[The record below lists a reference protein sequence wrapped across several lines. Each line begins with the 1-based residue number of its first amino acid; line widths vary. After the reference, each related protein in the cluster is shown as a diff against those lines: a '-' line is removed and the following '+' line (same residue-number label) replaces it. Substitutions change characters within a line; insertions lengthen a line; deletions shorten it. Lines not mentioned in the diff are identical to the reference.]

1 MPRIRSIL
9 PVALVL
15 LIAAAAT
22 VTPRDARAAA
32 APAAPAA
39 DVAQAAP
46 TDASVEARRAE
57 FEAQYHALIENQDG
71 LSEDAR
77 LLALFDLVF
86 KHQMFENPIFGVMI
100 GAPGAQMG
108 RWGDLSL
115 AADERQKK
123 FTHLAHDVLDSI
135 DRSKLSE
142 ANQLN
147 YDLSRYQIEMSI
159 AGEKFPGQYLVIDQM
174 GGPQQW
180 IPQVLTQL
188 PVRTVAGYEG
198 LIEYLHGVPELLH
211 EVQVRLEKGL
221 ETGVVPPKVT
231 LGDVA
236 AQIDAQAPDDV
247 ADSPLLQPFENMPE
261 SIPEADRER
270 LQAEARK
277 AIADEVIPTYREL
290 GTFWRETYLPAT
302 RDNISL
308 SSLPGGQEWYAYNV
322 RQMTTT
328 DLTPAQIHEIG
339 LEEVKR
345 IRAEMEQVIADSGF
359 DGTFEEFLE
368 FLRTDPQFFFD
379 TPDELLSA
387 YRDIAK
393 RIDPQLVTLFGKLP
407 RLPYGVTAVP
417 DYSAKSQTTAYYQ
430 PGSLEGGR
438 PGYFTANT
446 YDLAS
451 RPKWE
456 MEALTLHE
464 AVPGHH
470 LQISLAQ
477 ELENVPEF
485 RKRMGTTAFVEG
497 WALYAES
504 LGEEIG
510 LYEDPYSKF
519 GQLTYEMWRA
529 IRLVVDTG
537 IHSMGWTR
545 QQAIDYF
552 KQNTGKAAHDIE
564 VEVDRYI
571 VWPGQALAYKIGEL
585 KIKELRAFAEKE
597 LGDDFDIRAFHDTVL
612 ENGAV
617 PLDVLDHHVREWV
630 ATRKAELNSKT

>member
-1 MPRIRSIL
+1 MSRIPSVL
-9 PVALVL
+9 LTALALCAGAALV
-15 LIAAAAT
+15 
-22 VTPRDARAAA
+22 TPAVARPAE
-32 APAAPAA
+32 APN
-39 DVAQAAP
+39 
-46 TDASVEARRAE
+46 TDTSTASLEARRAA
-57 FEAQYHALIENQDG
+57 FEAEYHALIDNEAG

-77 LLALFDLVF
+77 LLGLFDLTF
-86 KHQMFENPIFGVMI
+86 RHQMFESPIWGVMI
-100 GAPGAQMG
+100 GYPDAERG

-123 FTHLAHDVLDSI
+123 FTHLAHDVLDAI

-147 YDLSRYQIEMSI
+147 YDLFRYQVEIGI
-159 AGEKFPGQYLVIDQM
+159 DGEKFPDQYLVIDQM

-180 IPQVLTQL
+180 IPQVLTQI
-188 PVRTVAGYEG
+188 PARSVADYES
-198 LIEYLHGVPELLH
+198 LVEYLRGVPELLQQT
-211 EVQVRLEKGL
+211 QVRLERGL
-221 ETGVVPPKVT
+221 ETGVVPPRVT

-236 AQIDAQAPDDV
+236 AQIEAEAPTDV
-247 ADSPLLQPFENMPE
+247 ADSPLLQPFDQMPE
-261 SIPEADRER
+261 SIPAADRER
-270 LQAEARK
+270 IRAEARK
-277 AIADEVIPTYREL
+277 VIAEQVIPAYREL
-290 GTFWRETYLPAT
+290 ATFWTEKYLPAT
-302 RDNISL
+302 RENIAISA
-308 SSLPGGQEWYAYNV
+308 LPDGQEWYAYNV
-322 RQMTTT
+322 RVMTTT

-339 LEEVKR
+339 LEEVQR
-345 IRAEMEQVIADSGF
+345 IRGEMEKVIADSGF
-359 DGTFEEFLE
+359 DGTFDEFLE
-368 FLRTDPQFFFD
+368 FLRTDPQFFFK
-379 TPDELLSA
+379 TPEELLTA

-393 RIDPQLVTLFGKLP
+393 RIDPKLITLFGKLP
-407 RLPYGVTAVP
+407 RMPYGVIPVP
-417 DYSAKSQTTAYYQ
+417 EYAEKSQTTAYYQ
-430 PGSLEGGR
+430 PGSLKGGR

-451 RPKWE
+451 RPRWE

-470 LQISLAQ
+470 LQLALAD
-477 ELENVPEF
+477 ELEDVPEF
-485 RKRMGTTAFVEG
+485 RKHMGTTAFVEG

-504 LGEEIG
+504 LGEEMG
-510 LYEDPYSKF
+510 FYEDPYSKF

-552 KQNTGKAAHDIE
+552 EQNTGKATHDIE

-597 LGDDFDIRAFHDTVL
+597 LGDGFDIRAFHDTVL

-630 ATRKAELNSKT
+630 AAQKAELQSDT